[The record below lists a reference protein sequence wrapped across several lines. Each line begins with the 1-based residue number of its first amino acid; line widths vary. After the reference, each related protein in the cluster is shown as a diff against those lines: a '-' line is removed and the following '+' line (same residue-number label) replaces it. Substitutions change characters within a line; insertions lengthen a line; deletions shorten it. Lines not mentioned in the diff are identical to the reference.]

1 MKQLKHWQDA
11 ANAVIGAWLVL
22 SPWALGFAGVHVAM
36 ANMVIAGLVG
46 AGGLAIGA
54 IWVPRLWEEWTEAI
68 VALWLIASPWLLSF
82 STVRDA
88 MADAVATGIVVLVL
102 ALWALASDPDA
113 RQRVHATKPN

>member
-1 MKQLKHWQDA
+1 M
-11 ANAVIGAWLVL
+11 
-22 SPWALGFAGVHVAM
+22 LGV
-36 ANMVIAGLVG
+36 
-46 AGGLAIGA
+46 LAIGA

-88 MADAVATGIVVLVL
+88 MADAVVTGIVVLVL